1 MILSAIWKI
10 WTGAHF
16 TTDFSIVIQI
26 QLKFHYALI
35 QVVMQ
40 WSLWN
45 FCTWHDSCAVVV
57 CKKFCTDM
65 IPYNGVTLKP
75 NFHRICNT
83 MEYGSWNWPLITK
96 TISKNLKQIKNI
108 ISTVPGDGL
117 VTIIATASASSV
129 MSHIY
134 RTISS
139 RVNSGSAMS
148 SQYILL
154 VILNDGRQLCSQSV
168 NFTKIFLRNYIW
180 FCSQCSVC

>member
-75 NFHRICNT
+75 NFHRICIT

-96 TISKNLKQIKNI
+96 IISKNLKKKNNQHCSWGWPCNNNCYSI
-108 ISTVPGDGL
+108 CKFSDVPYF
-117 VTIIATASASSV
+117 
-129 MSHIY
+129 Y